1 MMFADGESFRVC
13 ELEKLV
19 TQSWNPLNRTS
30 EPPGRSGTFES
41 GWGETLKERLML
53 AAQPL

>member
-1 MMFADGESFRVC
+1 MMFADCESFRVC

-19 TQSWNPLNRTS
+19 TQNWNPLNRTS
-30 EPPGRSGTFES
+30 EPPGRSGTFEG